1 MKEIKTS
8 VRLKDTAFTVRVE
21 RAILFRVVL
30 FDDRN
35 GEESPLEELQRL
47 AETAGARVV
56 HTVVQ
61 NRMNIDPIYY
71 LGKGK
76 ALELSNIA
84 KELDADVLIC
94 DDDLTPAQVRN
105 LEKIIEKKVIDRS
118 ELILD
123 IFATRAKTFQAK
135 LQVELAQLEYTKP
148 RLKRMWTHL
157 SRIEGGIGTR
167 GPGEKQLE
175 VDKRIIARKIQY
187 LKRKLSEVEKRQER
201 LVASRKEFFT
211 VSIVGYTN
219 AGKSTLM
226 NTLTDIDTFVE
237 DKLFATL
244 DTKTSVCRLE
254 NGKNILIS
262 DTVGFIKKLPHNL
275 ISSFKA
281 TLEEA
286 RHADLLLHVIDIS
299 SPEVQKQI
307 EAVDM
312 VLKELGCDKKPTI
325 MVFNKADAL
334 KDESVIPL
342 LRNRYENCA
351 VISAKTRQGIE
362 DLKRKVTE
370 MFERNFIHV
379 EASGDVSNGKFIAY
393 LHENARILSSQFDD
407 QRVTFRLLMEDKL
420 VHKLSMLG
428 NDVQVKA
435 IEELH
440 GDLSKNKE

>member
-1 MKEIKTS
+1 MK
-8 VRLKDTAFTVRVE
+8 LKETAFTVRAE
-21 RAILFRVVL
+21 RAILFRAML
-30 FDDRN
+30 SGDRN
-35 GEESPLEELQRL
+35 GGEASLEELHRL

-56 HTVVQ
+56 HTAIQ
-61 NRMNIDPIYY
+61 NRIRIDPVYY

-76 ALELSNIA
+76 ALELADAA

-105 LEKIIEKKVIDRS
+105 LEKVIGKKVIDRS

-175 VDKRIIARKIQY
+175 VDKRIISRKIQY
-187 LKRKLSEVEKRQER
+187 LKKKLYEVEKRQER
-201 LVASRKEFFT
+201 LVSSRKEFFT

-226 NTLTDIDTFVE
+226 NALTDVDTLVE

-244 DTKTSVCRLE
+244 DTKTGMCRLE
-254 NGKNILIS
+254 NGKKVLIS
-262 DTVGFIKKLPHNL
+262 DTVGFIQKLPHHL

-286 RHADLLLHVIDIS
+286 RHADLLLHVVDIS
-299 SPEVQKQI
+299 SPVVQEQI
-307 EAVDM
+307 DAVNA
-312 VLKELGCDKKPTI
+312 VLKELGCDNKPVI
-325 MVFNKADAL
+325 MVFNKIDTITN
-334 KDESVIPL
+334 ESIVPL
-342 LRNRYENCA
+342 LRNRYGGC
-351 VISAKTRQGIE
+351 VMISAKTQRGIE
-362 DLKRKVTE
+362 DLKRRIE
-370 MFERNFIHV
+370 GELEQNFV
-379 EASGDVSNGKFIAY
+379 EIELSCSPGNGKLIAY
-393 LHENARILSSQFDD
+393 LHEHAHIISSQFHE
-407 QRVTFRLLMEDKL
+407 QSVTFKLLIENKL
-420 VHKLSMLG
+420 IHKLRMMDSDIQIQG
-428 NDVQVKA
+428 A
-435 IEELH
+435 S
-440 GDLSKNKE
+440 LSDGADMDI